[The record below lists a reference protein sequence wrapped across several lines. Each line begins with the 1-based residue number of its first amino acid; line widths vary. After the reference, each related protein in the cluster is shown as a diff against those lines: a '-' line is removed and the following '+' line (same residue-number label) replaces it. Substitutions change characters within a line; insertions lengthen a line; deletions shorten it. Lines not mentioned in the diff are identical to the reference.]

1 MNGKSMSDKLGLGP
15 QRHELKFGSSFMN
28 SKSTSFH
35 TLRYD
40 FKPAS
45 VDANKRATVD
55 VGSNHQVTVT
65 VPHHDGSGTAHT
77 VFKGSQQPYK
87 KECVLIID
95 RDTGEITL
103 EKLSTCIQLKK
114 TRQESSQKHHGSTS
128 LSAGNSNNWSSNSE
142 SKKTSPPES
151 SSSKQQRH
159 SSKLPKSL
167 SARVPLN
174 SPLQASPSYSHSHKS
189 PTTSHAQKSPP
200 QLASSSGLSPTTIP
214 GSLPVIGLGDIND
227 SPSSLFVSSCNN
239 SLVDFTPSPRMGSP
253 VHMDV
258 EEDDRGA
265 VGVLSDSSSE
275 SSSND
280 SNSDSES
287 DSNPSNNDISKP
299 SAMNGQINGTLS
311 PAPSHENFLNEDLQ
325 LSESSGSDSD

>member
-35 TLRYD
+35 TVKYD

-45 VDANKRATVD
+45 VDASKRATVD

-65 VPHHDGSGTAHT
+65 VPHLDGSGTAHT
-77 VFKGSQQPYK
+77 VFKGSQRPYQ

-114 TRQESSQKHHGSTS
+114 TRQESSQRHHSSTN
-128 LSAGNSNNWSSNSE
+128 LSAGNAANSSNWSSSSE
-142 SKKTSPPES
+142 NKKTSPPEPS
-151 SSSKQQRH
+151 RQRH

-174 SPLQASPSYSHSHKS
+174 SPLHASPSYTHSHKS
-189 PTTSHAQKSPP
+189 PTTSQTNQKSPP
-200 QLASSSGLSPTTIP
+200 QVTSSMSPTTAP
-214 GSLPVIGLGDIND
+214 GSLPLIGLSDMND
-227 SPSSLFVSSCNN
+227 SPSMFGASSNS
-239 SLVDFTPSPRMGSP
+239 SLVDFTQSPRLGSP
-253 VHMDV
+253 IRVDV
-258 EEDDRGA
+258 DEDESGA
-265 VGVLSDSSSE
+265 VGLLSDSSSN
-275 SSSND
+275 SSSDD
-280 SNSDSES
+280 SNSSDSDS
-287 DSNPSNNDISKP
+287 DSNPSNNDTIKP
-299 SAMNGQINGTLS
+299 SIANGQLNGTLS
-311 PAPSHENFLNEDLQ
+311 PALSHDNFLNEDLH
-325 LSESSGSDSD
+325 LSESSGLDSD